1 MPNLKKYILMIT
13 FALGLL
19 VPTAVFAMPSGFTNW
34 NNKTVPPSAS
44 GDFCTELFKGDPDNF
59 YQENICSLMRVIS
72 GTTVDFASKIT
83 CEIQKTPDR
92 ANYKD
97 TIDFAYTTGGQCAPS
112 KGLGAVDNIFGEKS
126 SKSGFYDFTNNRSQL
141 TNSIIAPQTSTT
153 TTKNTSV
160 QNVFEATRN
169 ITTVLAFL
177 VLIIVAFANILHY
190 DINTYAVKK
199 ALPTLFIALVGG
211 WLSIYAI
218 YLVSRL
224 IDVSYSLTIF
234 SPYQALHPMQNIFG
248 GTITADPSNALSA
261 VSQVFGASDYL
272 FNLKQISFV
281 SAILGTIFLL
291 IPAIVVFVFE
301 YLMALR
307 PLVVGI
313 LTAVSPIAFLTL
325 LLPQTQFLFKKW
337 WTILLIALFYAP
349 LVNFVFYIMNTFSAS
364 ANPTSAPVALVLMLF
379 KTAVL
384 VFLIRLP
391 FTFESDWRNLSYKI
405 SKTGLGEAL
414 RLKKGQAKSEG
425 HQTGGQTIS
434 DKILQTP
441 QAEKIIAGIEGR
453 RSLTSASEL
462 RRLEKVRSKP
472 YFDRSTLPDLPEMFA
487 KANTANFVRSSSIL
501 SQSVSDLTPETF
513 KNVIRQ
519 SDFRVWQNPSLVS
532 ELKNKNGQVL
542 DDQGAAI
549 RADAARKLV
558 RLSQIV
564 EGDKI
569 QNPEA
574 IKALAQKGVLDN
586 IPLAVVKKAIQ
597 DGVLTK
603 NDLIPTYQNQSGK
616 VFDRL
621 QTLDL
626 KKSELL
632 SSSQAKILMNQD
644 QKDYSTGFKDMV
656 GLFSNVVKDNKV
668 MPPPP
673 TGVIKDIISQM
684 KTHGS
689 DTFESNGMYFLDR
702 LGKVQ
707 NNAQNTVVSNLQ
719 KAGAPISTAIAIAK
733 NPRVDLE
740 EAKKYIKPEAVNAET
755 LGMLRE
761 GFINRDLSNS
771 LISEI
776 ANQVSSQKTAVSD
789 AICGK
794 LADNLKTNQTSSF
807 DEIKKSLESYLN
819 QKNPSPEGAKS
830 FATEVGKYVPGSN
843 IAPDGEISSD
853 AIVETKKHAK
863 SVLDVIE
870 GLSRGGVDEK
880 TLSSNPQKA
889 KTVLKSQIS
898 QDIQKTVS
906 GQISADKTFTQ
917 ELNKFSPPS
926 NVSVKPETKLG

>member
-1 MPNLKKYILMIT
+1 MPNLRKYILMVV

-19 VPTAVFAMPSGFTNW
+19 VPSAVFAMPSQFTNW
-34 NNKTVPPSAS
+34 NNKAVATSAS
-44 GDFCTELFKGDPDNF
+44 GDFCTELFQGDQNNL
-59 YQENICSLMRVIS
+59 YKENLCSLMRVIS

-83 CEIQKTPDR
+83 CEIQKTPDQ

-97 TIDFAYTTGGQCAPS
+97 TINFTYASGGKCTPS
-112 KGLGAVDNIFGEKS
+112 NGFSGTDNIFGEG
-126 SKSGFYDFTNNRSQL
+126 KSGFYDLANTRSQL
-141 TNSIIAPQTSTT
+141 TNSIIAPQTGTT
-153 TTKNTSV
+153 ATKKTSV
-160 QNVFEATRN
+160 QTVFEATRN

-177 VLIIVAFANILHY
+177 VLIVVAFANILHY

-248 GTITADPSNALSA
+248 GTLSADPSNPLSA
-261 VSQVFGASDYL
+261 VGQVFGASNYL
-272 FNLKQISFV
+272 FGLGQKSFI

-307 PLVVGI
+307 PMVVGI
-313 LTAVSPIAFLTL
+313 LTAISPIAFLTL

-337 WTILLIALFYAP
+337 WTILFVALFYAP
-349 LVNFVFYIMNTFSAS
+349 LVNFVFYVLNAFSVNPAS
-364 ANPTSAPVALVLMLF
+364 APAALLLMLF
-379 KTAVL
+379 KTAML
-384 VFLIRLP
+384 IFLIRFP
-391 FTFESDWRNLSYKI
+391 FTYESDWRNLSYKI
-405 SKTGLGEAL
+405 AKTGLGEAL
-414 RLKKGQAKSEG
+414 RLKKGQDKSEG
-425 HQTGGQTIS
+425 RQTGGQTIS

-472 YFDRSTLPDLPEMFA
+472 YFDRSTLPDLPEIFA
-487 KANTANFVRSSSIL
+487 KANSANFIRPSAIL
-501 SQSVSDLTPETF
+501 AQSVADLAPETF
-513 KNVIRQ
+513 KSVVRQ
-519 SDFRVWQNPSLVS
+519 SDFRVWQNPSLIK
-532 ELKNKNGQVL
+532 ELKNKNGQIL

-632 SSSQAKILMNQD
+632 SSSQARILMNQD

-684 KTHGS
+684 KSHGS

-740 EAKKYIKPEAVNAET
+740 EAKKYIKPEAINAET

-789 AICGK
+789 AICTK

-807 DEIKKSLESYLN
+807 SEIKKSLESYLN

-843 IAPDGEISSD
+843 ISPDGEISSD

-880 TLSSNPQKA
+880 TLSANPQKA

-898 QDIQKTVS
+898 QDIQKTVA
-906 GQISADKTFTQ
+906 GQMSQDKTFTQ
-917 ELNKFSPPS
+917 ELNKFSPSS
-926 NVSVKPETKLG
+926 NVNVKPETKLG

>member
-1 MPNLKKYILMIT
+1 MIT

-19 VPTAVFAMPSGFTNW
+19 VPSAVCAFPSGESYTDW
-34 NNKTVPPSAS
+34 NTKKPT
-44 GDFCTELFKGDPDNF
+44 GDEITTAPVLNFCDQLFENDPRNL
-59 YQENICSLMRVIS
+59 YKENICSLMRVIS
-72 GTTVDFASKIT
+72 STTVDFATKIT
-83 CEIQKTPDR
+83 CEIQKTPDQ
-92 ANYKD
+92 ANYKNG
-97 TIDFAYTTGGQCAPS
+97 IAFEYTPSGQCKPS
-112 KGLGAVDNIFGEKS
+112 GGFGGTGDNIFGEIG
-126 SKSGFYDFTNNRSQL
+126 KSGFYASKTSQL
-141 TNSIIAPQTSTT
+141 TDSIIAPQPDPNKPS
-153 TTKNTSV
+153 KNTSV
-160 QNVFEATRN
+160 KNVFDATRN

-248 GTITADPSNALSA
+248 GTLSADPSNPFSA
-261 VSQVFGASDYL
+261 VGQIFSVSNNL
-272 FNLKQISFV
+272 FSLAQPSFI

-337 WTILLIALFYAP
+337 WTILLVALFYAP
-349 LVNFVFYIMNTFSAS
+349 MVNFVFFVMNEFSAS
-364 ANPTSAPVALVLMLF
+364 STSTPIVALALMLF
-379 KTAVL
+379 KTAVI
-384 VFLIRLP
+384 VFLIRFP
-391 FTFESDWRNLSYKI
+391 FTYESDWRNLSYKI
-405 SKTGLGEAL
+405 AKTGLGEAL
-414 RLKKGQAKSEG
+414 RLKKGQTKGEG
-425 HQTGGQTIS
+425 RQTGGQTIS

-453 RSLTSASEL
+453 RSLTSTAEL

-487 KANTANFVRSSSIL
+487 KANTANFIRPSAIL
-501 SQSVSDLTPETF
+501 AQSVADLTPEAF
-513 KNVIRQ
+513 KNVVRQ

-532 ELKNKNGQVL
+532 ELKNKNGQIL
-542 DDQGAAI
+542 DDEGAAI

-558 RLSQIV
+558 RLSQIS
-564 EGDKI
+564 EGDKL

-574 IKALAQKGVLDN
+574 IKALAQKGALDN
-586 IPLAVVKKAIQ
+586 LPLAVVKKAIQ

-603 NDLIPTYQNQSGK
+603 NDLIPTYQNEYTK

-621 QTLDL
+621 QTLDS

-632 SSSQAKILMNQD
+632 STAQAKILMNQD

-656 GLFSNVVKDNKV
+656 GLFSNVVKDNKI

-673 TGVIKDIISQM
+673 TGAIKDIISQM
-684 KTHGS
+684 KSHGS
-689 DTFESNGMYFLDR
+689 DTFENNGMYFLQR

-707 NNAQNTVVSNLQ
+707 DNAQNNVVSNLQ

-740 EAKKYIKPEAVNAET
+740 EAKKYIKPEATNAET

-761 GFINRDLSNS
+761 GFINRDLSSS

-789 AICGK
+789 TICSK
-794 LADNLKTNQTSSF
+794 LSDNLKENQTSSF
-807 DEIKKSLESYLN
+807 SEIKKSLGSYLN
-819 QKNPSPEGAKS
+819 QKNPSPDGAKN
-830 FATEVGKYVPGSN
+830 FAAEVSKYVPGSN

-853 AIVETKKHAK
+853 AIVETKKHAQ
-863 SVLDVIE
+863 SVLDVIDS
-870 GLSRGGVDEK
+870 LAKGGVDEK

-898 QDIQKTVS
+898 QDIQKTLAGGLPS
-906 GQISADKTFTQ
+906 DSSFTQGLKNISPSSKISASQ
-917 ELNKFSPPS
+917 NA
-926 NVSVKPETKLG
+926 KPTTPN